1 MLAPHSHMMHM
12 NTQKMEKY
20 SSTQEM
26 GASEEQIVN
35 SFVASTQ
42 TLAVRLW
49 SRAPVGVFVVLEMVI
64 FVSFWEIIQ
73 MVR

>member
-1 MLAPHSHMMHM
+1 
-12 NTQKMEKY
+12 
-20 SSTQEM
+20 M

-49 SRAPVGVFVVLEMVI
+49 SRAPVVGVVLEMVI
-64 FVSFWEIIQ
+64 IVSFWEIIQ

>member
-20 SSTQEM
+20 SPAQEM

-35 SFVASTQ
+35 SFVA
-42 TLAVRLW
+42 
-49 SRAPVGVFVVLEMVI
+49 
-64 FVSFWEIIQ
+64 
-73 MVR
+73 

>member
-20 SSTQEM
+20 SPTQEM

-49 SRAPVGVFVVLEMVI
+49 SRAPVVGVVLEMVI

>member
-1 MLAPHSHMMHM
+1 
-12 NTQKMEKY
+12 
-20 SSTQEM
+20 M

-49 SRAPVGVFVVLEMVI
+49 SRAPVGVVVVLEMVI

>member
-1 MLAPHSHMMHM
+1 
-12 NTQKMEKY
+12 
-20 SSTQEM
+20 M

-49 SRAPVGVFVVLEMVI
+49 SRAPVGVVLEMVI

>member
-1 MLAPHSHMMHM
+1 MMHM

-20 SSTQEM
+20 SPTQEM

-49 SRAPVGVFVVLEMVI
+49 SRAPVVGVVLEMVI
-64 FVSFWEIIQ
+64 IVSFWEIIQ

>member
-1 MLAPHSHMMHM
+1 
-12 NTQKMEKY
+12 
-20 SSTQEM
+20 M

-49 SRAPVGVFVVLEMVI
+49 SRAPVVGVVLEMVI